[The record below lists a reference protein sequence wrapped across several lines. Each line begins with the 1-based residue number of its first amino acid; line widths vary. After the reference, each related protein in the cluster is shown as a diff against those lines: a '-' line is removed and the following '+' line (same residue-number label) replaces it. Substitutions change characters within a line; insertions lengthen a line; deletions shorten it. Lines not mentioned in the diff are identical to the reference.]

1 MKFGSIADG
10 THVEI
15 RNLRFDNK
23 LGLSKLQ
30 IEILKNADP
39 NRDFYLK
46 SEKAMKMPHAL
57 VENRNRRW
65 YLNLKGKAY
74 WEYYMPNPSEVTRQ
88 VEEMKE
94 RTADQCIDAVFEELG
109 GRSGLDIRENTNYD
123 DEIEAEIK
131 MALKIRFK
139 KIFG

>member
-1 MKFGSIADG
+1 MKLTLQDTSINGHYYGD
-10 THVEI
+10 
-15 RNLRFDNK
+15 
-23 LGLSKLQ
+23 
-30 IEILKNADP
+30 IEL
-39 NRDFYLK
+39 
-46 SEKAMKMPHAL
+46 AM
-57 VENRNRRW
+57 
-65 YLNLKGKAY
+65 
-74 WEYYMPNPSEVTRQ
+74 NPSEIQRQ
-88 VEEMKE
+88 VEEMKN